1 MYLWCLWYQKVL
13 FSLEVQLLNQFQ
25 LILLTEYPNVLHN
38 IEVVPSFCK
47 YRQLQLVG
55 KRLAHNL
62 HVVER
67 FHEKPQK
74 VCDYVSLTT
83 LWYRNV
89 HYTSLYTSILLGDCD
104 REQAH
109 L

>member
-1 MYLWCLWYQKVL
+1 MVLEGFIQSGSSTTQPIPTHLTCLAVAD
-13 FSLEVQLLNQFQ
+13 F
-25 LILLTEYPNVLHN
+25 PNVLHN

-47 YRQLQLVG
+47 YRQLQRVD

-62 HVVER
+62 LER
-67 FHEKPQK
+67 LNAMKK
-74 VCDYVSLTT
+74 ACDYIVSLTT

-89 HYTSLYTSILLGDCD
+89 HYTSILRDDCD